1 MNKKNNLIVYR
12 KDELEKVEN
21 LIKIT
26 NKLLLPKEIIIESH
40 HWEWW
45 YKLDKV
51 WQILFLKTIRIIKS
65 KNLDYYLE
73 NFRLFEPKDFMG
85 IENQIS
91 TNELEQ
97 IINSKHIIIGKNVE
111 INNLKPLSM
120 ISNLE
125 TLYCYSSKINCLRPL
140 KKLKNLKKVIFLCN
154 NIKKLKHLKKLIK
167 LEELTFYDNKVKNL
181 KPLNN
186 LVRLKRIW
194 FDYNKVENL
203 EPLRGLF
210 NLESLTFRHNKVKNL
225 EPLIYLKKLENLRF
239 ENNKVE
245 TLNPIKDLKNIKTIF
260 CKNNLINEQEI
271 INFKINNKIED
282 TNDEY

>member
-111 INNLKPLSM
+111 IKNSIVGPHVSIGENTVIKNSVISNSIIQTNTIIRSANFKDSM
-120 ISNLE
+120 IGNHTRIKGKVNE
-125 TLYCYSSKINCLRPL
+125 YSIGDFN
-140 KKLKNLKKVIFLCN
+140 
-154 NIKKLKHLKKLIK
+154 
-167 LEELTFYDNKVKNL
+167 ELD
-181 KPLNN
+181 
-186 LVRLKRIW
+186 
-194 FDYNKVENL
+194 
-203 EPLRGLF
+203 
-210 NLESLTFRHNKVKNL
+210 
-225 EPLIYLKKLENLRF
+225 
-239 ENNKVE
+239 
-245 TLNPIKDLKNIKTIF
+245 
-260 CKNNLINEQEI
+260 
-271 INFKINNKIED
+271 
-282 TNDEY
+282 